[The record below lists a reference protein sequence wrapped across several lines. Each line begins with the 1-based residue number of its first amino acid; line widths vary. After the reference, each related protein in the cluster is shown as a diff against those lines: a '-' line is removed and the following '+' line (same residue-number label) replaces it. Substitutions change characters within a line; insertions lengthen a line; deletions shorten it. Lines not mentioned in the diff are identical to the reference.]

1 MKNAEKMYDTFQ
13 LGEDARCTLSMDTHA
28 TQCNNNILVVGGTG
42 SGKTM
47 GVANQMLFQLQYG
60 NAVGVFTKRGMTEDL
75 GKILQSRGYHVYT
88 MDLTQP
94 EKSAFGYDPLHYCR
108 TDADVIALANAIIH
122 AEDKKNDLY
131 DPFWKDSATQ
141 ILAPVLRYVQSGRYK
156 KGRTMMCA
164 LELLNS
170 IPCCDWDHAD
180 YRTYSF
186 TDLYKH
192 YKEDGRD
199 WKHNP
204 RIPTMEAQLIRFEL
218 PKLKKMD
225 PAGGMFWDSF
235 ANGASQT
242 RSSIQQS
249 LMAPIS
255 KIFAPDIQK
264 LLKAKKMFDFRTLLQ
279 PKTVLFVYTSPVN
292 PAFHSFMSIFY
303 LQLFKALFE
312 LAEARKDHV
321 LPHPVYILCDDFA
334 TGCHVPNFPEMISV
348 FREKQISATLLIQ
361 SESQLAGIYGIDD
374 AKTIIN
380 NCDTYIYLGGMDID
394 TSKSIAAR
402 LNRPYPDVLAMP
414 IAHEYFFHRGQR
426 PVSTKRKSLYDDA
439 AYLAAYRAVEYRLCQ
454 RFVHGG

>member
-47 GVANQMLFQLQYG
+47 GVANQMLFQLQHG

-75 GKILQSRGYHVYT
+75 GKILRSRGYHIYT
-88 MDLTQP
+88 IDLTQP

-108 TDADVIALANAIIH
+108 TDADVIALANTILH
-122 AEDKKNDLY
+122 AEDKKNDPS
-131 DPFWKDSATQ
+131 DPFWKDSAAQLLT
-141 ILAPVLRYVQSGRYK
+141 PVLRYVHRGHYQ

-164 LELLNS
+164 LDLLNS
-170 IPCCDWDHAD
+170 VPCCDWDNSD
-180 YRTYSF
+180 YRYHDF
-186 TDLYKH
+186 TEVYQSYKKH
-192 YKEDGRD
+192 EDS
-199 WKHNP
+199 KIPNP
-204 RIPTMEAQLIRFEL
+204 RLKHMKTERIRFEL
-218 PKLKKMD
+218 PLLKKTD
-225 PAGGMFWDSF
+225 PAGGMFWESF
-235 ANGASQT
+235 ANGATQT
-242 RSSIQQS
+242 RSSIQQT

-255 KIFAPDIQK
+255 KIFTPDIQK

-292 PAFHSFMSIFY
+292 SAFHSFMSIFY

-312 LAEARKDHV
+312 LAESRKDHA
-321 LPHPVYILCDDFA
+321 LPHPVYVLCDDFA
-334 TGCHVPNFPEMISV
+334 TGCHVPNFPEMISI
-348 FREKQISATLLIQ
+348 FREKEISATLLIQ
-361 SESQLAGIYGIDD
+361 SESQLADIYGNEG

-426 PVSTKRKSLYDDA
+426 PVTTRRKSLYDDA
-439 AYLAAYRAVEYRLCQ
+439 AYRSATEDLRCVR
-454 RFVHGG
+454 